1 MWTENEI
8 QTGWK
13 FPPTTDVYNQ
23 YWEQRRFQYPVDE
36 DDLNE
41 FNDICSIIDTKGY
54 HVIKNL
60 FSVEEIDNLYEKT
73 KKYFVVD
80 DKTQHRHK
88 KVDQPLI
95 NSPEIIPYVFND
107 YSLKIALSYMKCYP
121 AIGTLNFRKSFVND
135 LEEEGVQM
143 FHIDPNSPRFLKF
156 FLYLNDVDEQGGPFC
171 IVEGSNHSKHHNR
184 YEYHRWPEE
193 EIIKHYG
200 KNSIKQITANKGDMI
215 VASTSCYHRGVKCIS
230 NERTMLTLN
239 YVIHPEE
246 FLPPTFQMRQSDIDS
261 LPDYK
266 KPLTDFLIPV

>member
-23 YWEQRRFQYPVDE
+23 YWKQRRTQYPVDE

-60 FSVEEIDNLYEKT
+60 FSVEEINNLYEKT

-80 DKTQHRHK
+80 DKTKHRHK
-88 KVDQPLI
+88 KVNQPLI

-171 IVEGSNHSKHHNR
+171 IVEGSNHSKHHDR
-184 YEYHRWPEE
+184 YEHHRWSEE

-200 KNSIKQITANKGDMI
+200 KDSIKQITANKGDMI

-266 KPLTDFLIPV
+266 KPLTDFLISV